1 MLKTMSAKLVK
12 HPLFWLGLIVKLG
25 FIATVVPQSVSQW
38 YGPFMAVTSQGLD
51 INPWQQFLSVNPEAL
66 RAFPY
71 GFAMWLWL
79 LPLTA
84 LALLLHL
91 QVAVGYGASMLIAD
105 AALLLVLSAWLN
117 PKHQTRPMAKLLG
130 FYWLSPI
137 VMVATYWLGYNDLV
151 PVFWLTLAAWLLQ
164 QSGQTQRVI
173 GAGVSVSLAVSA
185 KLSMI
190 IALPFFLIYLLGN
203 NALRALAKPFATG
216 LLGAGLLLGAPFLA
230 SQAAMRML
238 LSNPEMDKIYQTALP
253 VSGQAAIYALP
264 LVYLCMVYA
273 AWRVRRMNGGLFMVT
288 QGLAFLMVAL
298 LTPSSPGWFLWML
311 PMMMAYQMQSGK
323 VASVLAGGFGV
334 LFAFVNLS
342 NHTSVWLGS
351 ATQPFLSQRVTSL
364 CYTGLVALGLILAVR
379 IWRDTVRRNDFF
391 QLSRKPFV
399 IGIAGD
405 SGAGKDTLA
414 DALAGLFG
422 SHSVASLSGDDYHL
436 WDRHKPMWQVM
447 THLNPLANDLENF
460 TEDVLALSRGKTIST
475 RHYDHKT
482 GKMSRPF
489 LIKSND
495 FVIASGLH
503 ALYSPVLRDAYNM
516 RIYLDIDETLRKF
529 LKIKR
534 DVHQRGH
541 SMDKVLASLD
551 KREPDSA
558 QFIRPQSQHADLVM
572 SLQPIHP
579 RLLESVREPMR
590 YKLSVRSRQGVNEL
604 SLTRVLVGVCGL
616 HVDVT
621 PLDDNQTIE
630 MLIEGETTADDV
642 AMAAEMLFPRVMSF
656 LDRQPQWED
665 GVLGLMQLIT
675 LAHINQSLSRS
686 LVC

>member
-1 MLKTMSAKLVK
+1 MIQTTVSKLFK
-12 HPLFWLGLIVKLG
+12 HPLFWLGLVLKLVL
-25 FIATVVPQSVSQW
+25 IATVVPQSVSQW
-38 YGPFMAVTSQGLD
+38 YGPFMGHTSQMLD
-51 INPWQQFLSVNPEAL
+51 INPWHQFLSAYPEAL

-71 GFAMWLWL
+71 GYAMWLWL

-84 LALLLHL
+84 LAQLL
-91 QVAVGYGASMLIAD
+91 QWPVAVGYGASLLVAD
-105 AALLLVLSAWLN
+105 FALLLVLSAMLN
-117 PKHQTRPMAKLLG
+117 PKAQTRPLSKLVG

-137 VMVATYWLGYNDLV
+137 VRVATYWLGYNDLI
-151 PVFWLTLAAWLLQ
+151 PVFWLTLAAVLVQ
-164 QSGQTQRVI
+164 QSSQPRRVVWA
-173 GAGVSVSLAVSA
+173 GACVSLAISA
-185 KLSMI
+185 KLSMV

-203 NALRALAKPFATG
+203 KALRSLAKPFALG
-216 LLGAGLLLGAPFLA
+216 LLAAGILLGAPFLA
-230 SQAAMRML
+230 SHSAMRML
-238 LSNPEMDKIYQTALP
+238 LSNPELAKVYQAAWP
-253 VSGQAAIYALP
+253 VSGNAAIYALP
-264 LVYLCMVYA
+264 LAYLCMVYA
-273 AWRVRRMNGGLFMVT
+273 AWRIRRMNGGLFMAT

-311 PMMMAYQMQSGK
+311 PMMMAYQLQSGK
-323 VASVLAGGFGV
+323 IATLLATGFTA
-334 LFAFVNLS
+334 LFAVVNLS
-342 NHTSVWLGS
+342 GYPSDWLGTLS
-351 ATQPFLSQRVTSL
+351 QPFLSGRVASL
-364 CYTGLVALGLILAVR
+364 LYTAMVALGIILAWR
-379 IWRDTVRRNDFF
+379 IWRDTVRRNDYF

-422 SHSVASLSGDDYHL
+422 PHSVASLSGDDYHL

-460 TEDVLALSRGKTIST
+460 TEDVLSLSRGKTIWT
-475 RHYDHKT
+475 RHYNHKT

-503 ALYSPVLRDAYNM
+503 ALYSPVLREAYNM

-541 SMDKVLASLD
+541 SMEKVLASLD
-551 KREPDSA
+551 KREPDSN
-558 QFIRPQSQHADLVM
+558 QFIRPQSQHADLIM

-579 RLLESVREPMR
+579 RLLESDREPMR
-590 YKLSVRSRQGVNEL
+590 YKLSVRSHQGLNEL

-621 PLDDNQTIE
+621 PLDDTQTVE
-630 MLIEGETTADDV
+630 MVIEGETTADDV

-656 LDRQPQWED
+656 LDRRPQWED
-665 GVLGLMQLIT
+665 GILGLMQLVT